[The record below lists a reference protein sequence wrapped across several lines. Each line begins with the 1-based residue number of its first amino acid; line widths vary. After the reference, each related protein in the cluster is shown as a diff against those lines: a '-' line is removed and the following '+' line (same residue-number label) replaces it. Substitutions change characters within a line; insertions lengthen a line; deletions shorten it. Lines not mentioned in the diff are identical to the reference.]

1 MGQNFW
7 NFGAIAGML
16 GSDVQMDIGEEGIL
30 LECLQKTENGE
41 VQIAE
46 L

>member
-1 MGQNFW
+1 
-7 NFGAIAGML
+7 
-16 GSDVQMDIGEEGIL
+16 VQMDIGEEGIL

-46 L
+46 LWKIIRKFCPKHQLQKYNY